1 MYIPYTNRFVCKMK
15 YIVQKFGGTS
25 LGNVDKIHNAAR
37 RVKSE
42 VSKGYRV
49 AVVVSAMAG
58 MTDRF
63 VKSVRSVNDD
73 SDESEYDVVV
83 SSGEQVSSGLM
94 ALALKN
100 IGVPARSFLGWQL
113 PIITDSNHKKAR
125 VKEVVTK
132 EILKTFSEKKVAVI
146 AGFQGV
152 NDKNRITTL
161 GRGGS
166 DITAVVLAS
175 ALKAKRCD
183 IFTDVRGIYTCDP
196 RIVKNAKK
204 LDKITYEEMV
214 EMSSLGSKV
223 LHSRSVEVAMKE
235 KVRLHVLSSFS
246 NEDGTMVV
254 DESERLEKQV
264 VSGIACNAN
273 ESKITLIGISDKPG
287 IAAKIFGP
295 LSNANINV
303 DMIVQNVSA
312 DGSLTDLTFTVD
324 RGDLNKVVSVLN
336 QRKKSID
343 FKRLM
348 ADSSVAKISI
358 VGIGMRSYPGVA
370 QNMFKTLAKSKI
382 NILVI
387 STSEIKISVLIA
399 RNKAKLAQ
407 RALHKAFGL
416 QK

>member
-1 MYIPYTNRFVCKMK
+1 MK
-15 YIVQKFGGTS
+15 CIVQKFGGTS
-25 LGNVDKIHNAAR
+25 LGTIEKIHNAAQK
-37 RVKSE
+37 VKLE
-42 VSKGYRV
+42 VARGHKI

-58 MTDRF
+58 MTNRF
-63 VKSVRSVNDD
+63 IKSAESISNAFDD
-73 SDESEYDVVV
+73 SEYDVVV
-83 SSGEQVSSGLM
+83 SAGEQISSGLM
-94 ALALKN
+94 ALALQK

-113 PIITDSNHKKAR
+113 PILTDGSYKKAR
-125 VKEVVTK
+125 VKRVITK
-132 EILKTFSEKKVAVI
+132 EIFRAFAKKKVAVI
-146 AGFQGV
+146 AGFQGIDD
-152 NDKNRITTL
+152 NNRITTL

-175 ALKAKRCD
+175 ALKAERCD
-183 IFTDVRGIYTCDP
+183 IFTDVKGIYTCDP
-196 RIVKNAKK
+196 RIVKSAQK

-223 LHSRSVEVAMKE
+223 LQSRSVEVAMKK

-246 NEDGTMVV
+246 NEKGTMVV
-254 DESERLEKQV
+254 DESEILEKQA

-273 ESKITLIGISDKPG
+273 ESKITLVGISDKPG
-287 IAAKIFGP
+287 VAAKIFGP
-295 LSNANINV
+295 LSDANINV

-324 RGDLNKVVSVLN
+324 KSDLKKVVSVLSK
-336 QRKKSID
+336 RKTAIN
-343 FKRLM
+343 FKKLIP
-348 ADSSVAKISI
+348 DSSVAKISI

-370 QNMFKTLAKSKI
+370 QNMFKTLAKNKI

-407 RALHKAFGL
+407 RSLHKAFRL
-416 QK
+416 QKND

>member
-223 LHSRSVEVAMKE
+223 LHSR
-235 KVRLHVLSSFS
+235 
-246 NEDGTMVV
+246 
-254 DESERLEKQV
+254 
-264 VSGIACNAN
+264 
-273 ESKITLIGISDKPG
+273 
-287 IAAKIFGP
+287 
-295 LSNANINV
+295 
-303 DMIVQNVSA
+303 
-312 DGSLTDLTFTVD
+312 
-324 RGDLNKVVSVLN
+324 
-336 QRKKSID
+336 
-343 FKRLM
+343 
-348 ADSSVAKISI
+348 
-358 VGIGMRSYPGVA
+358 
-370 QNMFKTLAKSKI
+370 
-382 NILVI
+382 
-387 STSEIKISVLIA
+387 
-399 RNKAKLAQ
+399 
-407 RALHKAFGL
+407 
-416 QK
+416 